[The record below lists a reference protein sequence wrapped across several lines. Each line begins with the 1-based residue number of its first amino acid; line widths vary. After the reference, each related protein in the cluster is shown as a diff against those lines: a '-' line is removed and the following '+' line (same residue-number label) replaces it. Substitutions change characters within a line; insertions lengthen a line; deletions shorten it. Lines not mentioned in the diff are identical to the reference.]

1 MRGNSL
7 APAPVRQ
14 SFQPFKL
21 ALSKI
26 LVQISPGQALSWAPL
41 ANHATAGS
49 GLVLFPTRTRT
60 GGPTRVLARVGPTI
74 PPHLGLPAYGP
85 PVPLAVRQAGAAA
98 GRLLSFMYIF
108 ADRRGEAPFLH
119 CRPLSERERRRPTQ
133 AALWVVA
140 LPRPHR
146 SKRPTFR
153 HCRGPGAGRSACRPE
168 RPRKRELQ
176 RPQGFELPSLFRLP
190 PDDCIASSGP

>member
-1 MRGNSL
+1 MPLQAQGWSCSRPERAQAARRG
-7 APAPVRQ
+7 R
-14 SFQPFKL
+14 
-21 ALSKI
+21 
-26 LVQISPGQALSWAPL
+26 W
-41 ANHATAGS
+41 
-49 GLVLFPTRTRT
+49 
-60 GGPTRVLARVGPTI
+60 ARVGPTI

-133 AALWVVA
+133 AAMWVVA

-146 SKRPTFR
+146 SGRPTFR

-168 RPRKRELQ
+168 SPRKRELQ
-176 RPQGFELPSLFRLP
+176 RPQRFELPSLFGLP
-190 PDDCIASSGP
+190 PDDCIALSGRYPHRRAAWRQLWENIPIVAFSMRAPPPLNASTWGRTHRRWA